1 MEYMSSGAYPEYKMI
16 NALCS
21 IYDPDDVMQSF
32 NYSLGAKGTIYKHKK
47 KLKEYIDLLKEGEID
62 FYSEALFDKETHYY
76 CEKLKD
82 IKRIIHIFQSQQ
94 FIGILKHL
102 MSLLII
108 EMGI

>member
-1 MEYMSSGAYPEYKMI
+1 MEYMSSGAYPEYKII

-32 NYSLGAKGTIYKHKK
+32 NYSSGSKGTIYKHKK

-62 FYSEALFDKETHYY
+62 FYSKAFFDKKRTTIAK
-76 CEKLKD
+76 KLKD

-94 FIGILKHL
+94 FIGILTHL

-108 EMGI
+108 EIGI

>member
-47 KLKEYIDLLKEGEID
+47 KLKEYIDLLKEERID

-76 CEKLKD
+76 CEKTKGYQ
-82 IKRIIHIFQSQQ
+82 K
-94 FIGILKHL
+94 
-102 MSLLII
+102 
-108 EMGI
+108 E